1 LVSSSKLDVKEMDER
16 RERKRRKKEEGK
28 VQLEVAK

>member
-1 LVSSSKLDVKEMDER
+1 LVSSSKLDVKRWMRR
-16 RERKRRKKEEGK
+16 RERKRRKKEESK